1 MSAVPLFLDRR
12 TLEFLLFEVHDAASL
27 CTRDRFVDY
36 DRADFEAMLS
46 IARDMS
52 AAQFAPHAARGDAEE
67 PNFGDDGTVVL
78 PPEVKPALDAF
89 IEAGFMASTFDAAHG
104 GLQLP
109 YLVTLGYLS
118 FFYSANTG
126 TAAYAGL
133 TMAAANLLQTFGTPA
148 QQRFTGAMIEG
159 RMFGTMC
166 LSEPHAGSSL
176 GNTRCKAIPRDDG
189 RYAIAGDK
197 MWISGGEHELSENIG
212 HLVLARMPDAPAGTR
227 GISLF
232 IVPRYRIDEDGRSTG
247 VDNHV
252 RCTGINHKMGSRG
265 TINCVMTF
273 GDGGESIGE
282 LVGEPNRGLKL
293 MFMMMNE
300 ARIGVGL
307 VAAVQGIAGHRNS
320 KAYALERPQGHHP
333 DNRDASAPELMIIE
347 HADVRR
353 MLLAQKAYSEGAL
366 DLVLYCARLVD
377 DELTAETEQE
387 RHAAGQL
394 LGLLT
399 PITKA
404 WPSEYCTQ
412 GNSLAIQVLGGYGYT
427 RDYPVERLYRDN
439 RLNAIHEGT
448 TAIQAM
454 DLLGRKIARDGGKA
468 LAQLGQLIKATIEEA
483 ASDPVLAD
491 FIAALGHAL
500 NTVKQTTMALMPPAM
515 KGDTRLFLANA
526 TDYLH
531 LLGHVVIAW
540 RWLAQAKVARTAL
553 VADPTG
559 KDSEFYEGKLWAC
572 RWFYTHALPEIG
584 PRAKRLM
591 ALDRTTLD
599 APTYAV

>member
-1 MSAVPLFLDRR
+1 MSAAPLFLDRR
-12 TLEFLLFEVHDAASL
+12 TLDFLLFEVHDAGGL
-27 CTRDRFVDY
+27 CARPRFADY
-36 DRADFEAMLS
+36 DREDFEAMLKT
-46 IARDMS
+46 AHDM
-52 AAQFAPHAARGDAEE
+52 ATAQFAPHAARGDAEE
-67 PNFGDDGTVVL
+67 PDFGPDGTVVL

-89 IEAGFMASTFDAAHG
+89 IESGFMASTFNAEHG

-109 YLVTLGYLS
+109 YCVTLAYLA
-118 FFYSANTG
+118 FFYGANTG

-133 TMAAANLLQTFGTPA
+133 TMAAANLLQTFGTEA
-148 QQRFTGAMIEG
+148 QQRFTRAMIRGE
-159 RMFGTMC
+159 MFGTMC

-176 GNTRCKAIPRDDG
+176 ANTRCKAIPRDDG
-189 RYAIAGDK
+189 TYTIAGDK

-212 HLVLARMPDAPAGTR
+212 HLVLARLPDAPPGTR

-232 IVPRYRIDEDGRSTG
+232 IVPRYQIDKDGKSTG

-273 GDGGESIGE
+273 SDGGESVGE
-282 LVGEPNRGLKL
+282 LVGEPNKGLKC

-307 VAAVQGIAGHRNS
+307 VAAVQGISGHRNS
-320 KAYALERPQGHHP
+320 RAYAMERPQGHHP
-333 DNRDASAPELMIIE
+333 DNRDQTAPELMIIE

-377 DELTAETEQE
+377 DELTAETEE
-387 RHAAGQL
+387 ARHTASAL

-454 DLLGRKIARDGGKA
+454 DLLGRKVARDGGKA
-468 LAQLGQLIKATIEEA
+468 LAQLGQLIKASIEEA
-483 ASDPVLAD
+483 AEDPVLAG
-491 FIAALGHAL
+491 FATALGHAL
-500 NTVKQTTMALMPPAM
+500 ETVKQTTMALMPPAM
-515 KGDTRLFLANA
+515 KGDLRLFLANA

-531 LLGHVVIAW
+531 VLGHVVIAW
-540 RWLAQAKVARTAL
+540 RWLGQAQVARAAL
-553 VADPTG
+553 VADPEG
-559 KDSEFYEGKLWAC
+559 RDSEFYEGKLWAC
-572 RWFYTHALPEIG
+572 RYFYTHALPEIG

-599 APTYAV
+599 APTFAV